1 MAIGI
6 VPVAMSQEVA
16 YSVLP
21 SMIYNKKVR
30 GESLTSPFTLLHFPH
45 FCPKG
50 DLGSPIDAANAHI
63 WSGAVAKRLPKPVTI
78 QCKLTRGRGGTTKSK
93 MRKSNNDKAP
103 LRWISRHCFVST
115 ELN

>member
-21 SMIYNKKVR
+21 SMIYDKKVK

-50 DLGSPIDAANAHI
+50 DLGSPIDAATAHI

-78 QCKLTRGRGGTTKSK
+78 QCKLTGEGGGVYEVKNEEK
-93 MRKSNNDKAP
+93 
-103 LRWISRHCFVST
+103 
-115 ELN
+115 